1 LLTVGLVCSGL
12 AGLVLAAPPQPS
24 AQREAGARLGPGVA
38 QPFRAVQTA
47 TLAAQG
53 SAGSGA
59 AQPQSKPAPKPA
71 PAPKAPAAQRARPK
85 GFDTLANAAA
95 DARAAN
101 RLDEA
106 IALYTKAVEAD
117 PAWTEGHWHLGTI
130 YYELDR
136 FPEARDAFRRVT
148 QQSETNGAAWAFKAH
163 CEFRLKNYETS
174 LSDFLRAR
182 ALGAGDNRELQSLV
196 LYHVAIMLSRFSDY
210 EMALQTLNDFALA
223 GNDSPRVI
231 EAMGIAALRLPMLP
245 EEVPADKREMVMM
258 AGRASYFQ
266 AARSQVA
273 GRRAFEE
280 LVRRYPDTPHVH
292 YAFGVFLLTEEADE
306 ALKEFERELKVS
318 PAHYLSMLQI
328 AFEHIKRGDYEAARP
343 WAKQA
348 VEVAPNAFVARKA
361 WGQVLLETG
370 DVEAAVAELEAGV
383 KMAPDS
389 PQMRFILARA
399 YQRAGRTE
407 DAERERVEF
416 AKLDRQLRASRA
428 GAQSVGGIEIDSA
441 TRPKAPR

>member
-1 LLTVGLVCSGL
+1 MPRGVRIAMWVAALACAGPAALTVAASQQQ
-12 AGLVLAAPPQPS
+12 AAPP
-24 AQREAGARLGPGVA
+24 RTR
-38 QPFRAVQTA
+38 
-47 TLAAQG
+47 
-53 SAGSGA
+53 
-59 AQPQSKPAPKPA
+59 QPQAKPAQKPA
-71 PAPKAPAAQRARPK
+71 PAAKASAQRPK
-85 GFDTLANAAA
+85 GFDVLVERAGE
-95 DARAAN
+95 ARAAN

-106 IALYTKAVEAD
+106 IALYTKAIDAD
-117 PAWTEGHWHLGTI
+117 PTWTEGHWHLGTI

-136 FPEARDAFRRVT
+136 FAEARDAFRRVT
-148 QQSETNGAAWAFKAH
+148 QQAETNGPAWAFKGH

-182 ALGAGDNRELQSLV
+182 VLGVGDKRELQSLV
-196 LYHVAIMLSRFSDY
+196 LYHVSIMLTRFGDY
-210 EMALQTLNDFALA
+210 ELALQTMNDFALA

-245 EEVPADKREMVMM
+245 DEVPADRREMVMM

-292 YAFGVFLLTEEADE
+292 YAYGVFLLTEEADE

-318 PAHYLSMLQI
+318 PSHHLAMLQI
-328 AFEHIKRGDYEAARP
+328 AFEYIKRGDYEAARP

-348 VEVAPNAFVARKA
+348 VETAPNAFVARKA
-361 WGQVLLETG
+361 WGQVLLESGET
-370 DVEAAVAELEAGV
+370 EAAIAELEAGV

-399 YQRAGRTE
+399 YQRAGRSA
-407 DAERERVEF
+407 DAERERLEF
-416 AKLDRQLRASRA
+416 ARLDRQLRTSRT
-428 GAQSVGGIEIDSA
+428 GAQSVGGIEIDTTA
-441 TRPKAPR
+441 TKPKAPR